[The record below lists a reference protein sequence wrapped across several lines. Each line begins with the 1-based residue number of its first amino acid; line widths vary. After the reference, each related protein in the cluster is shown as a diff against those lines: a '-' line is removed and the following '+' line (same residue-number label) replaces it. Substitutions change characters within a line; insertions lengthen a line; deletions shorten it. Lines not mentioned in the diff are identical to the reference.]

1 MTVETTTHEA
11 LADIQARA
19 ELMAAET
26 TEPAVRICY
35 RAAAAV
41 IGDAIVGEVKLMTR
55 QVSEGG

>member
-1 MTVETTTHEA
+1 MTIETVPHED
-11 LADIQARA
+11 LANIQARA

-26 TEPAVRICY
+26 TEPAVRIFY

-41 IGDAIVGEVKLMTR
+41 LGDAIVGEVKLMTR